1 MTQPPA
7 SASEQVQPASDG
19 TAVPPK
25 PAAAMGKHVGR
36 GALWMMAS
44 TILSKVVTSFAQLI
58 LGLVLAPEDF
68 GLYGMAWG
76 ITRFLTICQDGGVR
90 ELLVQRGPGE
100 YPTLRGRVFWLAMA
114 FNSLVGVIILA
125 AAPVLAFKVYDEP
138 RLIALMWVMAL
149 AIPLG
154 TPGSVL
160 QAKLRLDLKFKATSA
175 IVTFSSLLRQLSTVC
190 LAMVGT
196 GAMSFAV
203 PAVLCAIFESVAAW
217 WVCRDTPWAD
227 KPQLREWPGLI
238 QSTKWLLFASV
249 SLVLLDQGPLLVIK
263 PVMNAAGNHAGV
275 SATGN
280 FFWAYQMTAQLSV
293 LLSFNI
299 YLVLAPALQRFA
311 NEPERLR
318 DASVRALQGMM
329 LVGAIASVLLG
340 VVMDPLEGLL
350 FSGKWA
356 EATAAVF
363 IFGLV
368 FPFKIPQG
376 VTQAIQVAKGR
387 FKENAISL
395 LLEGVLFTTAAG
407 IGAWFAARSHDS
419 AGSTAAQIAIY
430 GAGAMAI
437 GRVGVTLWVMARL
450 GASKRRTIGVMAGP
464 WLVAVIA
471 ALAAVGVDRAI
482 GLKSAIAFTQE
493 QSLKVLPAGKTLGKD
508 ESPYDTK
515 FRMLIKSADDPTLTP
530 LAKRMVSGLSGT
542 KLTPAWQARV
552 VQVIRMTLITA
563 ICSGL
568 FAVLCR
574 VIIPGALREA
584 LRAMPKGLGPKF
596 GKLLLIKP
604 D

>member
-1 MTQPPA
+1 MTPTQAPT
-7 SASEQVQPASDG
+7 SETEQQVEQ

-58 LGLVLAPEDF
+58 LGLVLAPDDF

-100 YPTLRGRVFWLAMA
+100 YPSLRGRVFWLAMA
-114 FNSLVGVIILA
+114 FNSLVGVVILA

-160 QAKLRLDLKFKATSA
+160 QAKLRLDLNFKATSA

-196 GAMSFAV
+196 GAMSFAI
-203 PAVLCAIFESVAAW
+203 PAVLCAIFESAAAW
-217 WVCRDTPWAD
+217 WVCRDTPWVD
-227 KPQLREWPGLI
+227 KPQLRQWPNLI
-238 QSTKWLLFASV
+238 ESTKWLLFASI

-263 PVMNAAGNHAGV
+263 PVMNAAGNDAGV

-395 LLEGVLFTTAAG
+395 LLEGILFTAAAG

-430 GAGAMAI
+430 GAGAMAV

-464 WLVAVIA
+464 WVVAVAA

-482 GLKSAIAFTQE
+482 GLKTAIAFTQE
-493 QSLKVLPAGKTLGKD
+493 QTPKVLAPGKTLAKD
-508 ESPYDTK
+508 ELPYNVK
-515 FRMLIKSADDPTLTP
+515 FKMLMKSADEPGLAPVAKAVASALEKSSLSPTW
-530 LAKRMVSGLSGT
+530 R
-542 KLTPAWQARV
+542 ARV
-552 VQVIRMTLITA
+552 VQVLRLALISA
-563 ICSGL
+563 VCGGV
-568 FAVLCR
+568 FAALCR
-574 VIIPGALREA
+574 VAIPGALREA
-584 LRAMPKGLGPKF
+584 LRAMPKGLGPKI
-596 GKLLLIKP
+596 GKLLLMKP

>member
-1 MTQPPA
+1 VTPTQAPT
-7 SASEQVQPASDG
+7 SETEQQVEQ

-58 LGLVLAPEDF
+58 LGLVLAPDDF

-100 YPTLRGRVFWLAMA
+100 YPSLRGRVFWLAMA
-114 FNSLVGVIILA
+114 FNSLVGVVILA

-160 QAKLRLDLKFKATSA
+160 QAKLRLDLNFKATSA

-196 GAMSFAV
+196 GAMSFAI
-203 PAVLCAIFESVAAW
+203 PAVLCAIFESAAAW
-217 WVCRDTPWAD
+217 WVCRDTPWVD
-227 KPQLREWPGLI
+227 KPQLRQWPNLI
-238 QSTKWLLFASV
+238 ESTKWLLFASI

-263 PVMNAAGNHAGV
+263 PVMNAAGNDAGV

-395 LLEGVLFTTAAG
+395 LLEGILFTAAAG

-430 GAGAMAI
+430 GAGAMAV

-464 WLVAVIA
+464 WVVAVAA

-482 GLKSAIAFTQE
+482 GLKTAIAFTQE
-493 QSLKVLPAGKTLGKD
+493 QTPKVLAPGKTLAKD
-508 ESPYDTK
+508 ELPYNVK
-515 FRMLIKSADDPTLTP
+515 FKMLMKSADEPGLAPVAKAVASALEKSSLSPTW
-530 LAKRMVSGLSGT
+530 R
-542 KLTPAWQARV
+542 ARV
-552 VQVIRMTLITA
+552 VQVLRLALISA
-563 ICSGL
+563 VCGGV
-568 FAVLCR
+568 FAALCR
-574 VIIPGALREA
+574 VAIPGALREA
-584 LRAMPKGLGPKF
+584 LRAMPKGLGPKI
-596 GKLLLIKP
+596 GKLLLMKP